1 MIHLISDSLTRFMCK
16 IIKIEDDMKDVHR
29 YGIEITISSLLNI
42 VLIILAS
49 LILSDV
55 ILGIIFL
62 MVFIS
67 LRSFSGGY
75 HANTYFL
82 CNLTFTLTFLLVYA
96 ANRAITDCIKPN
108 IIVFLLAVIDLLSFI
123 IIAVFSPV
131 KNKHNSISEKHAKI
145 CRIKAIVVHLFISII
160 SFIVYENSVKYGSF
174 MIITLAAVAVMIL
187 IEIIKRRI
195 CHEG

>member
-82 CNLTFTLTFLLVYA
+82 CNLTFTLTFLLAYA
-96 ANRAITDCIKPN
+96 ANRAIIDCIKPN
-108 IIVFLLAVIDLLSFI
+108 IIILLAVIDLLSFI
-123 IIAVFSPV
+123 IVAVFSPV
-131 KNKHNSISEKHAKI
+131 KNKHNSISKTHAKR
-145 CRIKAIVVHLFISII
+145 CRIKAIVVYLLISII
-160 SFIVYENSVKYGSF
+160 SFIVYENNVKYGSF
-174 MIITLAAVAVMIL
+174 MIITLTAVAVMIL

>member
-16 IIKIEDDMKDVHR
+16 IMKIEDDMKDVHR

-49 LILSDV
+49 FILSDI

-82 CNLTFTLTFLLVYA
+82 CNLTFTLTFLSSYA
-96 ANRAITDCIKPN
+96 ANRAITDCIKPDV
-108 IIVFLLAVIDLLSFI
+108 IVFLLAVIDLLSFI
-123 IIAVFSPV
+123 IVAVFSPV
-131 KNKHNSISEKHAKI
+131 KNKHNSISETHAKR
-145 CRIKAIVVHLFISII
+145 CRIKAIVVYLLISII
-160 SFIVYENSVKYGSF
+160 SFTVYENNVKYGSF

-187 IEIIKRRI
+187 IEIFKRRI